1 VNDPARALAAP
12 RVPLREVALLFGRI
26 GVFSFGGGLT
36 AWVHRETVER
46 RGWISED
53 EFLGALAVCQVL
65 PGSNVANLAVH
76 IGRRLRG
83 ATGSVVAI
91 GALLV
96 PPMVLAVTIAAGLAR
111 VMDAPAVHRFLE
123 GVAAGAAGMTLSV
136 GVRSTR
142 AAATRGRGAPLVATL
157 LVVAVGVLR
166 CPLLPAALVAAALSL
181 LLARRHAADAR

>member
-1 VNDPARALAAP
+1 VTDPARATAAP
-12 RVPLREVALLFGRI
+12 RASLRAIALLFGRI

-76 IGRRLRG
+76 IGRKLRG
-83 ATGSVVAI
+83 PAGSVVAI

-96 PPMVLAVTIAAGLAR
+96 PPIVIAITIAAWLAH
-111 VMDAPAVHRFLE
+111 VVDAPAVHRFLE

-142 AAATRGRGAPLVATL
+142 AAAARGRAAVPVAAL
-157 LVVAVGVLR
+157 LVILVGALR
-166 CPLLPAALVAAALSL
+166 CPLLPATLVAAALSL
-181 LLARRHAADAR
+181 WMVRRRADHAR